1 MKKIKEPNL
10 TSVFHLK
17 IELMQNKKIALIEDN
32 TEMRENIQE
41 ILELADYTV
50 LTAENG
56 KLGVEMIKKEL
67 PDLILCDIMMPELDG
82 YGVLYMVSKNPA
94 TASIPF
100 IFLTA
105 KSERDDFRKG
115 MNLGAD
121 DYLTKPF
128 DDTELLDA
136 IEKRLTRIEQFSK
149 DIPRTAE
156 GLNQFFASLNGAKQ
170 LEDLAQDKRTKK
182 FNKKDTIFF
191 EGDYPNFIYFITAG
205 KVKTSKMNADGKDF
219 ITGLYGVGEFFG
231 FMEMIKDDNYAE
243 SAIALENSELSLI
256 PRDEFL
262 NLLFSSKEVA
272 TRFIK
277 MLAGAAA
284 DKQNELLN
292 LAYDTVRKRV
302 ADSLIKLYEK
312 YKEDST
318 ENFSIAIARDDL
330 AALVGTATESVIRT
344 LSEFKSDGYISIK
357 GSNITILAPEKL
369 KQLKY

>member
-1 MKKIKEPNL
+1 
-10 TSVFHLK
+10 
-17 IELMQNKKIALIEDN
+17 
-32 TEMRENIQE
+32 
-41 ILELADYTV
+41 
-50 LTAENG
+50 
-56 KLGVEMIKKEL
+56 
-67 PDLILCDIMMPELDG
+67 
-82 YGVLYMVSKNPA
+82 
-94 TASIPF
+94 
-100 IFLTA
+100 
-105 KSERDDFRKG
+105 
-115 MNLGAD
+115 
-121 DYLTKPF
+121 
-128 DDTELLDA
+128 
-136 IEKRLTRIEQFSK
+136 
-149 DIPRTAE
+149 
-156 GLNQFFASLNGAKQ
+156 
-170 LEDLAQDKRTKK
+170 
-182 FNKKDTIFF
+182 
-191 EGDYPNFIYFITAG
+191 
-205 KVKTSKMNADGKDF
+205 MNADGKDF